1 MLRPTPEEV
10 LASISYTFDEL
21 IRPDPAGALATSYSL
36 TVSNM
41 LRQLMLSLRHEER
54 AIHEDTAELRAVLG
68 EALDWLEAHDAGGDA
83 GATVAAALALTI
95 DPVTPARSARDNWR
109 TLRAALEAAIIRM
122 QALRDA
128 HCASAAYRAVRAAMR
143 DYLDRSL
150 DREKILID
158 GAFTLARR

>member
-1 MLRPTPEEV
+1 V

-41 LRQLMLSLRHEER
+41 LRQLMLTMRHEER
-54 AIHEDTAELRAVLG
+54 AIHQDTAELRAVLR
-68 EALDWLEAHDAGGDA
+68 EVLDWLEAHDAEGDA
-83 GATVAAALALTI
+83 IGKLSAALALTV
-95 DPVTPARSARDNWR
+95 DPATPARSARANWR
-109 TLRAALEAAIIRM
+109 ELRGALEAAIKRM
-122 QALRDA
+122 QGLRDA
-128 HCASAAYRAVRAAMR
+128 HGQSADYKAARATMR